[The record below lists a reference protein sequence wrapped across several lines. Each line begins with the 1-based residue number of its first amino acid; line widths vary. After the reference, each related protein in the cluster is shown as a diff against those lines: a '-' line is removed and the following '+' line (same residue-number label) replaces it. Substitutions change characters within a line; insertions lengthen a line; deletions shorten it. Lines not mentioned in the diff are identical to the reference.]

1 MRSMKIC
8 LIRHAKVN
16 MNWPRICNSVE
27 FDNACKD
34 YDLADIFKVN
44 AVNVDS
50 EYSRIYVSSMYRSK
64 ETARGLFPDSVYCE
78 IDAEEVPLKS
88 FVDCSI
94 KMPLWIWNMMGRLQ
108 WYFNGSRQKERRVD
122 TVERCKKIIRELESK
137 NEDCIVVTHG
147 FFMRLLIK
155 CLKLQGYHVSNNK
168 MGISNLHFIYAQ
180 RELT

>member
-1 MRSMKIC
+1 
-8 LIRHAKVN
+8 
-16 MNWPRICNSVE
+16 
-27 FDNACKD
+27 
-34 YDLADIFKVN
+34 
-44 AVNVDS
+44 
-50 EYSRIYVSSMYRSK
+50 
-64 ETARGLFPDSVYCE
+64 
-78 IDAEEVPLKS
+78 
-88 FVDCSI
+88 
-94 KMPLWIWNMMGRLQ
+94 MGRLQ

-180 RELT
+180 RELTWFCMLVRVYFFFALVICILVARSGRNFRRKV